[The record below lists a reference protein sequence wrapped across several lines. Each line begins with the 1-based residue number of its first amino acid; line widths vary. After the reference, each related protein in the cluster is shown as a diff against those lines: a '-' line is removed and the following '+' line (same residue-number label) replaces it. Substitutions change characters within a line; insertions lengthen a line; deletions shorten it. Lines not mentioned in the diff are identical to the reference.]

1 MSIAIDGPSGA
12 GKSTVAKA
20 LAKRLKIP
28 YVDTGAMYR
37 AIAYAYLEGGRPE
50 DLEKF
55 LKTMPLKISP
65 EGIYYKGKLLDKE
78 LRTSEVTM
86 LSSSL
91 SKEAP
96 VRQYLLED
104 QRRLGQDHNVVMEGR
119 DIGTVVLKDAAFK
132 FFLTADVDLRA
143 KRRHEQNIEKGLE
156 SNLEEV
162 KEDLLKRDQQDLHRE
177 IAPLKQAR
185 DAILID
191 SSHLTLEETVE
202 KMAQYVEEGQ

>member
-1 MSIAIDGPSGA
+1 
-12 GKSTVAKA
+12 
-20 LAKRLKIP
+20 
-28 YVDTGAMYR
+28 
-37 AIAYAYLEGGRPE
+37 
-50 DLEKF
+50 
-55 LKTMPLKISP
+55 
-65 EGIYYKGKLLDKE
+65 
-78 LRTSEVTM
+78 M

-91 SKEAP
+91 SKKAP